1 MCGIVGIWQLEGGNV
16 DRETLDRFTDSLAHR
31 GPDGRGVKIF
41 DKASLGLGHRR
52 LSVLDPTRAGHQP
65 MAYAEKRFWITF
77 NGEIYNFLEL
87 RSQLTRLGYQF
98 HTETDTEVVLA
109 SFIEW
114 GQDCQLKFN
123 GMWAFA
129 IWDTVEQV
137 LFLSRDRFGVKPLF
151 FYQNK
156 GNFAFAS
163 ELKSFMALP
172 AHIRPGFDPE
182 MVARMKNEESVD
194 QTLLAGV
201 TNLNG
206 GCCLTLTAN
215 TGPKVRRWWHTADH
229 LEDTPKLFSE
239 QIERYQELFF
249 DACRVRMRSDVPIGT
264 ALSGGLDS
272 SSILC
277 SMSHV
282 RKPGVDDGERLAKS
296 WQKAFVLAYSG
307 TSHDERRH
315 AQMVAEHAGADPIIQ
330 EIRPDQIDPADI
342 TNSILSFEAIQ
353 NAEPSL
359 GPWLIYREMCRAG
372 VKVSIDG
379 LGGDETLAGYH
390 EYLPIAMKDSIWP
403 LPRPVQW
410 HELQAILKG
419 LYEQDISEGA
429 KPHIPTV
436 GDVVKSLGPSIGAGK
451 ALISQILEK
460 WPRSHNLAVDGLRL
474 LRSVGGGKN
483 DGRSSNWLR
492 LRPRRPEMK
501 YREKKVSGWGYLQ
514 QYLYDDFHYG
524 TNARSLRNFD
534 RMSMAHGVES
544 RAPFMDW
551 RLVCFAFSIPTQSK
565 LGAGFTKLILREAM
579 RDVLPEEIRCRKGK
593 LGFSSPM
600 PVWYR
605 YGLKEQVL
613 DSLNSQEFLESE
625 IWNGPVIRTYT
636 EKCYQQEDY
645 VSAVKSWKFIQAHS
659 LMDGFKRLASS
670 GRV

>member
-1 MCGIVGIWQLEGGNV
+1 MCGIVGIWNRDQRSV
-16 DRETLDRFTDSLAHR
+16 DPTLLNRFTDALAHR

-41 DKASLGLGHRR
+41 DKANLGLGHRR
-52 LSVLDPTRAGHQP
+52 LSILDLTRAGHQP

-87 RSQLTRLGYQF
+87 RSQLRRLGYQF

-129 IWDTVEQV
+129 IWDAVEQV

-151 FYQNK
+151 FYQDK
-156 GNFAFAS
+156 GSFIFAS
-163 ELKSFMALP
+163 ELKAFMALP
-172 AHIRPGFDPE
+172 ANIRPGFDPE

-194 QTLLAGV
+194 QTLLNGV

-215 TGPKVRRWWHTADH
+215 TGTKVRRWWHTSDH
-229 LEDTPKLFSE
+229 LEDTPKSFSE

-249 DACRVRMRSDVPIGT
+249 DACRIRMRSDVPIGT

-296 WQKAFVLAYSG
+296 WQKAFVLAYSN

-315 AQMVAEHAGADPIIQ
+315 AQIVAEHAGADSIIQ
-330 EIRPDQIDPADI
+330 EIQPDQIAPMDI
-342 TNSILSFEAIQ
+342 ANSILSFEAIQ
-353 NAEPSL
+353 SAEPSL
-359 GPWLIYREMCRAG
+359 GPWLIYREMQRAG

-403 LPRPVQW
+403 LPRPAQW
-410 HELQAILKG
+410 RELQAILKG
-419 LYEQDISEGA
+419 LYQQDVSEGA
-429 KPHIPTV
+429 KPYIPTV
-436 GDVVKSLGPSIGAGK
+436 GNIVKSMSPSIGAGK

-460 WPRSHNLAVDGLRL
+460 WPRSHNLAIDGLRL
-474 LRSVGGGKN
+474 LRSVRGGDN
-483 DGRSSNWLR
+483 SERSPNWLR
-492 LRPRRPEMK
+492 IRSRRPGAK
-501 YREKKVSGWGYLQ
+501 YRGKTVAGWSFLQ

-551 RLVCFAFSIPTQSK
+551 RLVCFAFSLPTQSK

-605 YGLKEQVL
+605 YGLREQVL
-613 DSLNSQEFLESE
+613 DSLNSQAFLESE

-636 EKCYQQEDY
+636 EKCYRQEDY

-659 LMDGFKRLASS
+659 LMDGFKRLARS
-670 GRV
+670 GEV